1 MLHELR
7 VENLLLIE
15 RAELSLGP
23 GLNVLTGET
32 GAGKT
37 VLAHALDLLL
47 GGKPRAGI
55 VRPGASE
62 AYVEGVFALPAALRS
77 ALADR
82 LPEDADELVLAR
94 RVSAEGRTRAY
105 LGGRSA
111 TAAELADIGGAL
123 FSFYGQHEHRRLT
136 LASAQLE
143 ILDGFCGPEQAAR
156 REAFAAAYAE
166 ERGIREELEAL
177 RARAGARDRELD
189 LLNWELEEIDRAEPS
204 VEEERSLL
212 AERER
217 LRHLTTLLSAASR
230 GVAALAGDDGA
241 LTYGGSDAFAG
252 GGSGAFAGGGSRGF
266 GRGGSGASSA
276 GFDGAPS
283 GCAADALSAAVAALE
298 SAAGVDAALDALAE
312 RARAL
317 AVEAGDLAG
326 ELRRYG
332 EAVDAPPGRLDEVE
346 ERLALFDRL
355 KRKHGGSIEAVLAH
369 GEECRRRRGE
379 LAGAEE
385 ALEAGE
391 VRLAAARAE
400 LAAQAEAL
408 RAARAAAAGGLADA
422 VRERLAGLAMEGA
435 TFEARLAE
443 RDGYG
448 PTGGDEVEFL
458 IAPNPGVP
466 AGPLRETA
474 SGGELSRVMLAL
486 MGVAAE
492 AGPAT
497 LVFDE
502 VDAGIGGQTARAVGE
517 QLRGLA
523 AGRQIICITHLPQIA
538 SLADRH
544 FTIVKDTSGDTASTT
559 VTRLEKAAVVGELV
573 RMLGAEDGDA
583 AARRHAR
590 ELLKAA

>member
-15 RAELSLGP
+15 RAELGLVP

-62 AYVEGVFALPAALRS
+62 AYVEGVFALPAALRA

-111 TAAELADIGGAL
+111 TAAELAEIGGAL
-123 FSFYGQHEHRRLT
+123 LSFYGQHEHRRLT

-156 REAFAAAYAE
+156 REAFAAAYAA
-166 ERGIREELEAL
+166 ERALREELERSAPA
-177 RARAGARDRELD
+177 RARATASSTSWSGSSRRSTGRT
-189 LLNWELEEIDRAEPS
+189 RAS
-204 VEEERSLL
+204 RRSGSLL

-217 LRHLTTLLSAASR
+217 LRHLTTLLGAAA
-230 GVAALAGDDGA
+230 GAAAALVGDDGA
-241 LTYGGSDAFAG
+241 LGYDDSGG
-252 GGSGAFAGGGSRGF
+252 FAGGGSRSFAGT
-266 GRGGSGASSA
+266 GSGAPGQA
-276 GFDGAPS
+276 GP
-283 GCAADALSAAVAALE
+283 AADALEAAVAALE
-298 SAAGVDAALDALAE
+298 SAAGVDDALDALAE

-317 AVEAGDLAG
+317 AVEADDLAG

-355 KRKHGGSIEAVLAH
+355 KRKHGGTIEAVLAH
-369 GEECRRRRGE
+369 AAECRRRRDE
-379 LAGAEE
+379 LTGAEE

-391 VRLAAARAE
+391 ARLAEARAA
-400 LAAQAEAL
+400 LASQAEAL
-408 RAARAAAAGGLADA
+408 HEARAVAADGLAGA
-422 VRERLAGLAMEGA
+422 VRERLAALAMEGA
-435 TFEARLAE
+435 TFEARLTP

-448 PTGGDEVEFL
+448 PAGGDEVEFL

-486 MGVAAE
+486 MGVAAQ

-517 QLRGLA
+517 QLRELA

-538 SLADRH
+538 SLADLPLHDRQGHVGRH
-544 FTIVKDTSGDTASTT
+544 REHDRHAPREGRRGGRAGTDAGRRGRGRCRSPPRPRAAEGRMMRTAR
-559 VTRLEKAAVVGELV
+559 VTRRCGI
-573 RMLGAEDGDA
+573 
-583 AARRHAR
+583 
-590 ELLKAA
+590 